1 MTPPT
6 HGGVAVSGSAGN
18 AALHGWWLP
27 LSGGELHSV
36 ADRLSAACWRWLRG
50 IGLDHGCC

>member
-6 HGGVAVSGSAGN
+6 HGGVAVSGPAGN

-27 LSGGELHSV
+27 LSGGELHCA
-36 ADRLSAACWRWLRG
+36 ADRFSAAYRRWLSD
-50 IGLDHGCC
+50 IGFNQDGC